1 MRSTGGAAMSERI
14 LVRPEAKARQVDYLV
29 EHLNARLLEEPGSE
43 DEVKRAYWAQMI
55 ASLYRGLEENER
67 RAKPRH

>member
-29 EHLNARLLEEPGSE
+29 EHLNARLLEEPGTE

-55 ASLYRGLEENER
+55 ASLYRGLEENEQ
-67 RAKPRH
+67 RAKLRH

>member
-14 LVRPEAKARQVDYLV
+14 LVRPEAKARQVDYLI

-55 ASLYRGLEENER
+55 ASLYRGLEENEQ
-67 RAKPRH
+67 RAKLRH